1 MKNWKG
7 IAPGI
12 AVYRCPP
19 ETKKMKWKKKRFYT
33 AKLIEWFE
41 KEKKKN
47 PPKDKP

>member
-12 AVYRCPP
+12 AVYKCPP
-19 ETKKMKWKKKRFYT
+19 ETKWKKK